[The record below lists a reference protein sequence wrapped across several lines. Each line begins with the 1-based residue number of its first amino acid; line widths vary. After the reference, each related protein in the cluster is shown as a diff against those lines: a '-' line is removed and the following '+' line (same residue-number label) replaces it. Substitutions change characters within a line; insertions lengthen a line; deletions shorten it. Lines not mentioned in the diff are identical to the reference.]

1 MNLRVMSYNVQSGF
15 ANGRQI
21 HDYIPQAA
29 HMASVN
35 ADVIALQE
43 VAIRHPHGKPV
54 DYPAAVAEYLG
65 MEYVF
70 AKALDYA
77 DYFPGSEG
85 CYGVAILSKYP
96 VRHIASLMLP
106 VPDKIE
112 PRAALITQIAAPTPF
127 YMISTHLSFQGEFD
141 GDAAARVEQLQII
154 FNCLDANSLYP
165 AILAGDLNSQP
176 QDAAIDC
183 LRKKFDVFNDGRC
196 SLPTAKSSKFG
207 WVQIDYIAAAPQ
219 SAVKCLNFFRGDD
232 CTVSDHYAV
241 IADLE
246 I

>member
-1 MNLRVMSYNVQSGF
+1 MKLRVMSYNVQSGF
-15 ANGRQI
+15 ANGRQV

-43 VAIRHPHGKPV
+43 VAIRHPHGKPI
-54 DYPAAVAEYLG
+54 DYPAVTAEYLG
-65 MEYVF
+65 MEYSF

-77 DYFPGSEG
+77 DYFPGCDG
-85 CYGVAILSKYP
+85 CYGVAVLSKYP

-106 VPDKIE
+106 VPDEIE
-112 PRAALITQIAAPTPF
+112 PRTAVIVQIDAPVPF

-141 GDAAARVEQLQII
+141 GDAAARVEQLQTI
-154 FNCLDANSLYP
+154 FRYLDENSLYP

-176 QDAAIDC
+176 HDDSINC
-183 LRKKFDVFNDGRC
+183 LRGKFDVFNDNRC
-196 SLPTAKSSKFG
+196 NEPTAKSSKFG

-219 SAVKCLNFFRGDD
+219 SAVKCENFFRGSD
-232 CTVSDHYAV
+232 CTASDHYAV